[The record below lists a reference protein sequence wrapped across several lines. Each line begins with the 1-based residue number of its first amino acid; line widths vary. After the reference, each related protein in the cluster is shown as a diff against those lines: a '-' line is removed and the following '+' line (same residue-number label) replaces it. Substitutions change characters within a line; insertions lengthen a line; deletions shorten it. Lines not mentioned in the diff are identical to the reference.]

1 MHLRSSTIY
10 PHFFSAPSA
19 FSAVK
24 LHFMLE
30 TLSPETTSR
39 LHELI
44 DELLRV
50 NQQFNL
56 TAIRDADEA
65 WVKHIVDSLQG
76 LQSGLFEGRKSFIDV
91 GAGAGFPGLPLVI
104 AQPDLRP
111 TFLEATRKKCD
122 FIKATTEMFGIDA
135 KVQHARAEE
144 LGQSVVWRERFD
156 IATAR
161 AVGSL
166 SEVCELCLPL
176 VKVGGHALL
185 WRGSEAEAETKKSR
199 GAIAQ
204 LGGAVKVLSPYQL
217 PGHGPTYHLVTIAK
231 NKHTPPAFPR
241 RAGLPKQKPL

>member
-1 MHLRSSTIY
+1 M
-10 PHFFSAPSA
+10 P
-19 FSAVK
+19 K
-24 LHFMLE
+24 LQMPDILE

-39 LHELI
+39 LRELI

-56 TAIRDADEA
+56 TAIRNADEA
-65 WVKHIVDSLQG
+65 WIKHIVDSLQG
-76 LQSGLFEGRKSFIDV
+76 LKSGLFAGRKSFIDV
-91 GAGAGFPGLPLVI
+91 GTGAGFPGLPLVL

-122 FIKATTEMFGIDA
+122 FIKSTTEMFGIDA

-176 VKVGGHALL
+176 VKVGGHVLL
-185 WRGSEAEAETKKSR
+185 WRGSEAEAETKTARS
-199 GAIAQ
+199 AIAQ
-204 LGGAVKVLSPYQL
+204 LGGALKVLQPYQL
-217 PGHGPTYHLVTIAK
+217 PGHEPTYHLVAISKT
-231 NKHTPPAFPR
+231 KHTPPTFPR
-241 RAGLPKQKPL
+241 RAGLPKQKPLL